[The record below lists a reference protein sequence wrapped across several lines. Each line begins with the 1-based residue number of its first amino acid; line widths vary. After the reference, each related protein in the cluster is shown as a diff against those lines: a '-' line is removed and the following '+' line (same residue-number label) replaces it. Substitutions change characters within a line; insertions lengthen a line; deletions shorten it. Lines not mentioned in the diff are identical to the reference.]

1 MKLTNHEIYNFANAY
16 AELFKD
22 SGDIY
27 IPAKANFFLQ
37 KNVQVISTAA
47 QEVEKL
53 RLDII
58 RHYGEEEAETGNI
71 VVPKEKLEEASK
83 ELTDLYALEQELDIK
98 FISIDDLA
106 NVEFTQSQMQ
116 LIMLFIQEA

>member
-16 AELFKD
+16 SELFKD

-47 QEVEKL
+47 QEVEKS

-116 LIMLFIQEA
+116 LIMLFIQEV